1 MMRISTP
8 VLRMFLLTLLVL
20 GLSLTPVLIEGLAAQ
35 TDTSP
40 TTATYYEEGDPSLT
54 DTSPTTATY
63 YEEDYEASQTDT
75 SPTTTTY
82 YEEGD
87 DMEEVPPAACAGCLA
102 VGAAVPLVFL
112 VLSIGIAL
120 WIFRDAKERGIQS
133 APLWAILG
141 FFFNVLGLV
150 IYLIARNNMSQ
161 GPPAASGTGSMPP
174 PPPPPPV
181 E

>member
-8 VLRMFLLTLLVL
+8 AVRMFLLTILVL
-20 GLSLTPVLIEGLAAQ
+20 GLSVAPVLIEDLSAQ

-40 TTATYYEEGDPSLT
+40 TTTTYYEGSDASQI

-63 YEEDYEASQTDT
+63 YEEDYDASQTDT

-82 YEEGD
+82 YEED
-87 DMEEVPPAACAGCLA
+87 DGIEEVPPAACAGCLA

-133 APLWAILG
+133 PPLWAVLG

-150 IYLIARNNMSQ
+150 IYLIARKNMSQ
-161 GPPAASGTGSMPP
+161 GPPAASGMGSAP

-181 E
+181 G

>member
-1 MMRISTP
+1 MMRISTLA
-8 VLRMFLLTLLVL
+8 VRMFFLTILVL
-20 GLSLTPVLIEGLAAQ
+20 GLSVAPVLIEDLAAQTDTSPTTSTYYEEGDASQ

-40 TTATYYEEGDPSLT
+40 TTATYYEEDW
-54 DTSPTTATY
+54 D
-63 YEEDYEASQTDT
+63 ASQTET

-82 YEEGD
+82 YEED
-87 DMEEVPPAACAGCLA
+87 NEVDEVPPAACAGCLA
-102 VGAAVPLVFL
+102 VGAAVPLIFL

-141 FFFNVLGLV
+141 FFFNILGLV
-150 IYLIARNNMSQ
+150 IYLIARKNMSQ
-161 GPPAASGTGSMPP
+161 GPPAAYGTGSAPP

-181 E
+181 G

>member
-1 MMRISTP
+1 MMRISIP
-8 VLRMFLLTLLVL
+8 VVRMFLLTLLVL
-20 GLSLTPVLIEGLAAQ
+20 GLSLTPVLIEDLAAQ
-35 TDTSP
+35 TETSP
-40 TTATYYEEGDPSLT
+40 TTATYYDQGDASPT

-63 YEEDYEASQTDT
+63 YEEDWEASQTDT

-82 YEEGD
+82 YEED
-87 DMEEVPPAACAGCLA
+87 NDMEEVPPAACAGCLA

-150 IYLIARNNMSQ
+150 IYLIARKNMSQ
-161 GPPAASGTGSMPP
+161 GPPAASGMGSAP

-181 E
+181 G

>member
-1 MMRISTP
+1 MMMKISTLA
-8 VLRMFLLTLLVL
+8 VRMFLLTILVL
-20 GLSLTPVLIEGLAAQ
+20 GLSVAPVLIEDLVAQ
-35 TDTSP
+35 TETSP
-40 TTATYYEEGDPSLT
+40 TTTYYEEGDASQT

-63 YEEDYEASQTDT
+63 YEEDYDASQVDT

-82 YEEGD
+82 YEED
-87 DMEEVPPAACAGCLA
+87 NDMEEVPPAACAGCLA

-133 APLWAILG
+133 PPLWAILG
-141 FFFNVLGLV
+141 FFFNILGLV
-150 IYLIARNNMSQ
+150 IYLIARKNMSQ

-174 PPPPPPV
+174 PSPPPTV
-181 E
+181 G